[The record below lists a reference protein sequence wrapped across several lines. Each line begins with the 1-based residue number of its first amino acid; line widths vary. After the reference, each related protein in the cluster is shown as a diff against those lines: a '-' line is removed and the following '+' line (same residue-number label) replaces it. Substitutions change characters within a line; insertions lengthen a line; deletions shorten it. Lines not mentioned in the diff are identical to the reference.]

1 MSIIVSDVSYHYFNQ
16 QPLFEPVSFSVP
28 QGGKVSLIGNNGV
41 GKSTLLK
48 LLAGEL
54 VPTSGNIQSSSPPY
68 YIPQQ
73 ASLQEQTIAE
83 ALRVSEK
90 IKALEAIYDGAT
102 EQTHYDIL
110 NDDWDIENKCHHAL
124 AFWGVENMAL
134 DTSISRLS
142 GGEKLKVLLAGLI
155 LHRPGIILLDEPT
168 NHLDFSTREKLY
180 YYVSNTKATL
190 VVVSHDITLL
200 NLLDTTCELSRK
212 GIKLHGGNYDFYREQ
227 KAIEDH
233 ALARQIEAEQA
244 ALRAAR
250 KKAQEVRERQE
261 KRSSRGERSKQKGGV
276 ARIVLNARGS
286 QAENSSTKL
295 KEKHAEI
302 IDDSQQRLSGL
313 RERQLQMGELK
324 IDFED
329 TRMHD
334 GKVLIKAE
342 DLNFAYNEDCFLWPS
357 PIDIEIRSGERIH
370 VVGSNGSGKTTFIK
384 LLVGELQPTRGEVTQ
399 ADFSYVYLDQEYEQ
413 VNQPLTVLELA
424 EQHNVNN
431 LADHEIKL
439 RLNRALFPK
448 EAWGKSCQ
456 TLSGGERMRLYL
468 CCLMISNHVPDVFVL
483 DEPTN
488 NLDISSLSILTHT
501 IKNYRGTVLV
511 ISHDRHF
518 VNEIGVTRE
527 LVFAL

>member
-1 MSIIVSDVSYHYFNQ
+1 MSIIVRDVSYHYFNQ
-16 QPLFEPVSFSVP
+16 QSLFEPVSFSVP

-90 IKALEAIYDGAT
+90 IKALEAIYGGAT

-124 AFWGVENMAL
+124 AFWGVEEMAL
-134 DTSISRLS
+134 DTSLSLLS
-142 GGEKLKVLLAGLI
+142 GGEKSKVLLAGLI

-180 YYVSNTKATL
+180 DYVSNAKATL

-261 KRSSRGERSKQKGGV
+261 KRSSRGERGKQKGGV

-295 KEKHAEI
+295 KEKHAGI

-313 RERQLQMGELK
+313 RERQLQTGVLK

-329 TRMHD
+329 TMLHD
-334 GKVLIKAE
+334 GRVLIKAE
-342 DLNFAYNEDCFLWPS
+342 DLNLAYNEDRFLWPS
-357 PIDIEIRSGERIH
+357 PMDIEIRSGERIH
-370 VVGSNGSGKTTFIK
+370 VVGNNGSGKTTFIK
-384 LLVGELQPTRGEVTQ
+384 LLVGELQPTRGEVTK

-413 VNQPLTVLELA
+413 VNRPLTVLELA

-439 RLNRALFPK
+439 RLNRALFPM
-448 EAWGKSCQ
+448 EAWDKSCQ

-511 ISHDRHF
+511 ISHDLHF
-518 VNEIGVTRE
+518 VNEIGVTRQIE
-527 LVFAL
+527 VFK